1 MDTMNAPAYKT
12 KPICDWTKA
21 DLDEDIDF
29 RHQFAQMMNNQAL
42 NLNELPDPISP
53 ESIGSASIGRLI
65 SESPVSSING
75 NDQPVDVT
83 STQGQSAFPA
93 EMNQCTN
100 TVKKL
105 FSCPEHCLANPGTLS
120 LVERKLTASSK
131 QVIRNPG

>member
-1 MDTMNAPAYKT
+1 MNVPAYKT

-21 DLDEDIDF
+21 DLDEEDIDF
-29 RHQFAQMMNNQAL
+29 RRQFAQMMNNQAL
-42 NLNELPDPISP
+42 NRIELPDPISP
-53 ESIGSASIGRLI
+53 ESIGSISISGLI

-75 NDQPVDVT
+75 NDQSVDVVGTPMADADGVPT

-93 EMNQCTN
+93 EINQCTN

-120 LVERKLTASSK
+120 PVE
-131 QVIRNPG
+131 